1 MVGIVLVSHSRQLA
15 EGLLALLRQM
25 SAPSVRI
32 AIAAGSGD
40 DRREI
45 GTDAVEIMGAIQSV
59 FGDDGVVVLMDLG
72 SAILSAETAREMLP
86 PEIAD
91 KLCFCA
97 APFVEGALAAAV
109 QAGLGANLETVCEE
123 ARSALLPK
131 QEHLGQS
138 ESATVSIAPAS
149 APVDEIVL
157 TLKNLH
163 GLHARP
169 AARFVQ
175 TAASF
180 DADVRVRNLT
190 NGKGPVSA
198 RSLNSVATLA
208 AVGGHQ
214 IGISAH
220 GSEAGQALDA
230 LRILVES
237 GFGETD
243 VESESIPVS
252 APASKAGISE
262 NGAESAIPIAEGFA
276 VGPLYVYKPV
286 PPPVTSEKIT
296 DPEAETAK
304 LGAALISAAQ
314 DIRQQ
319 KAKLRES
326 VSAEQAEI
334 FDAHVLI
341 LQDPETLSAV
351 QARIRNRENAAYAWN
366 AVAEQTAAAYR
377 ALPDVYLRA
386 RAIDLMDVAR
396 QVLFSLAGKQV
407 SKIELSTPVI
417 LCAQDLTPTET
428 SQLDLEKVIGLV
440 TVGGG
445 PTSHS
450 AILARA
456 LGIPAVS
463 GVSSF
468 LLNLPTNTL
477 LGLDGSAGRLWV
489 NPSDEVQQDLAAQR
503 TAWLDHRQELLH
515 TSQMLAN
522 TSDGT
527 RIEVFANVGNVQDA
541 QLAVKNGAEG
551 IGLLRTEFLFLT
563 RQTPPTED
571 EQMHVL
577 QDIGAAMGE
586 RPVIVRTLDAGGD
599 KELPYAGLA
608 EEANPF
614 LGVRAIRVSLIKPEL
629 FQSQLRAILRA
640 GLDANFRI
648 MFPMVANI
656 DEVLKSKAALNEA
669 HQTLEKEG
677 APHRWPIETG
687 IMVEVPSAALMAE
700 SFAPHVDFFS
710 IGTNDLT
717 QYTLAAE
724 RGNPSLAHL
733 ADALHPAVLQLI
745 HQVCVQ
751 AEKHNKW
758 VGVCGELGGDPV
770 ATAILIGL
778 GVRELSMT
786 STSIPRIK
794 QLLLKISLKDAQ
806 SLAKDELS
814 FSSAESVREHATKF
828 LADVE
833 RLDTR

>member
-1 MVGIVLVSHSRQLA
+1 MIGIVLVSHSRQLV
-15 EGLLALLRQM
+15 EGLLALVRQM
-25 SAPSVRI
+25 STPNVRI
-32 AIAAGSGD
+32 AIAAGVGKN
-40 DRREI
+40 RAEI
-45 GTDAVEIMGAIQSV
+45 GTDAVEIMEAIQSV
-59 FGDDGVVVLMDLG
+59 YSEDGVLVMMDLG
-72 SAILSAETAREMLP
+72 SAILSAETARELLP
-86 PEIAD
+86 PEITD

-97 APFVEGALAAAV
+97 APLVEGALVAAV
-109 QAGLGANLETVCEE
+109 QAGLGADLETVCAE

-131 QEHLGQS
+131 QEHLGQT
-138 ESATVSIAPAS
+138 EFETQPNASISVPTN
-149 APVDEIVL
+149 EILL

-190 NGKGPVSA
+190 NSKGPVSG

-220 GSEAGQALDA
+220 GDEATQALDA
-230 LRILVES
+230 LRVLVES

-243 VESESIPVS
+243 AELESISVSPSES
-252 APASKAGISE
+252 KSE
-262 NGAESAIPIAEGFA
+262 IRAEGAESAIPIAEGFA
-276 VGPLYVYKPV
+276 VGPLYVYKQV
-286 PPPVTSEKIT
+286 PPPISSERIS
-296 DPEAETAK
+296 DPDAETAK
-304 LGAALISAAQ
+304 LEAALISAAQ

-319 KAKLRES
+319 KVKLRGS
-326 VSAEQAEI
+326 VSAAHAEI

-351 QARIRNRENAAYAWN
+351 RTHIRNGENAAYAWN
-366 AVAEQTAAAYR
+366 AVAEETAATYR
-377 ALPDVYLRA
+377 ALPDAYLQA
-386 RAIDLMDVAR
+386 RAIDVMDVAR

-407 SKIELSTPVI
+407 SKIALSTPVI

-428 SQLDLEKVIGLV
+428 SQLDLEKVIGLA

-456 LGIPAVS
+456 LSIPAVS
-463 GVSSF
+463 GISSS
-468 LLNLPTNTL
+468 LLNLPANTL
-477 LGLDGSAGRLWV
+477 LGLDGSAGRLWI
-489 NPSDEVQQDLAAQR
+489 NPSDEVQQDLSAQR
-503 TAWLDHRQELLH
+503 TAWLDHRQELLRM
-515 TSQMLAN
+515 SQILAN

-527 RIEVFANVGNVQDA
+527 RIEVVANVGNVQDA

-571 EQMHVL
+571 EQMRVL
-577 QDIGAAMGE
+577 QDIGIAMGE

-599 KELPYAGLA
+599 KELPYAGLLD
-608 EEANPF
+608 EANPF
-614 LGVRAIRVSLIKPEL
+614 LGVRAIRVSLMKPEL
-629 FQSQLRAILRA
+629 FQPQLRAILRA
-640 GLDANFRI
+640 GLEANFRI
-648 MFPMVANI
+648 MFPMVSNI
-656 DEVLKSKAALNEA
+656 DEVLKAKSALEQA
-669 HQTLEKEG
+669 HQTLDKENI
-677 APHRWPIETG
+677 PHRWPIETG
-687 IMVEVPSAALMAE
+687 IMVEVPSAALLAE
-700 SFAPHVDFFS
+700 SLALHVDFFS

-733 ADALHPAVLQLI
+733 ADALHPAVLRLI
-745 HQVCVQ
+745 QQVCFA

-786 STSIPRIK
+786 SIGIPRIK
-794 QLLLKISLKDAQ
+794 QLLRKISLNDAQ
-806 SLAKDELS
+806 SLAKDALS
-814 FSSAESVREHATKF
+814 FSSTESVRERATKF

-833 RLDTR
+833 R